1 MRKILVAGFIEI
13 AVFAMVLW
21 WHMAIHWRVWVL
33 SGARPE
39 MWKWTEALFSPMLL
53 FAVAQYMLV
62 CSVFIAAWLLWRR
75 CGHKVSYILSAWG
88 ITWIPLAY
96 VATCDCEA
104 MAPAAMS
111 MPVSYF
117 AFPFF
122 VLFCIAETLL
132 IALCVKP
139 TVHSR

>member
-1 MRKILVAGFIEI
+1 MRKISVAVCIEI
-13 AVFAMVLW
+13 MVFAVVLW
-21 WHMAIHWRVWVL
+21 LHLAIHWRVWVL

-132 IALCVKP
+132 IALCVRP
-139 TVHSR
+139 TVHPR